1 MSEAQNDKSLELFS
15 HTPVVLEDFHLAI
28 NGRCLLDKVNI
39 EFEAGKLIVIVGA
52 SGSGKSTLLRI
63 LAGLIDEGDKAIEFQ
78 GKITTA
84 KNGVAAKVG
93 LVFQNFALLDEFSP
107 KDNVKLA
114 LDHSDIRVNFEST
127 SALRSNSTDAKNK
140 NSAHDKSTNRDL
152 SRRFYTPQ
160 QWLDLLHVPTDRAVS
175 KLSGGQKQR
184 LAIARTLAA
193 HPDILLYDEPT
204 SGLDAWAARNV
215 AELIRDTQ
223 SRFGITSIVVTH
235 DYASWLE
242 VADYVFILDQSA
254 RNLVGLENRSPESV
268 IGKIDAGVKQ
278 LTPTDPSLVVGTAN
292 HQPKWQEVVGN
303 CLEWIGRLGLSLLTI
318 PWNILPRWKNW
329 FWGTRFLAHYLSLVA
344 GYSAWFYLAIAGLIT
359 GFVSTY
365 FTFRYLPYEIYTKPL
380 LMEELLSTIGFAL
393 YRVLVPVLA
402 TILVAARCGA
412 AVSADIGGKKY
423 GGQIDALKTLDVAPA
438 QYLYTPILIAFLV
451 GTPLLTEVAFL
462 VAKIASL
469 IVFASTHPQLGPDYW
484 DFHFHRRISSNT
496 SIFYVGFN
504 WLMTK
509 TLLCGV
515 LVGWVA
521 YLCGNFSKS
530 SSRDVSRSITSTVLW
545 ATLAVLIVHF
555 LIAFWEFDSSR

>member
-1 MSEAQNDKSLELFS
+1 MNEIENDKSLELFS
-15 HTPVVLEDFHLAI
+15 HTPVVLEDFRLAI
-28 NGRCLLDKVNI
+28 NGRCLLDKVNL

-63 LAGLIDEGDKAIEFQ
+63 LAGLIDEGDQAIEFE
-78 GKITTA
+78 GKITTT
-84 KNGVAAKVG
+84 KNGELAKVG

-114 LDHSDIRVNFEST
+114 LDHSDIRVTSEST
-127 SALRSNSTDAKNK
+127 PAIGSSSTDSPSKHTARDDSMNK
-140 NSAHDKSTNRDL
+140 NH
-152 SRRFYTPQ
+152 SRRFYSPQ
-160 QWLDLLHVPTDRAVS
+160 HWLDLLHVPTDRAVS

-254 RNLVGLENRSPESV
+254 RNLVALENRSPESV
-268 IGKIDAGVKQ
+268 IGRIDAGVKQ
-278 LTPTDPSLVVGTAN
+278 STPSDQSLVAAAAN
-292 HQPKWQEVVGN
+292 RQPTWLGVAGN
-303 CLEWIGRLGLSLLTI
+303 CLEWIGRLGFSLLTI
-318 PWNILPRWKNW
+318 PWHIIPRWKNW

-423 GGQIDALKTLDVAPA
+423 GGQIDALKTLDVAPSR
-438 QYLYTPILIAFLV
+438 YLYTPILIAFLV

-462 VAKIASL
+462 VAKVSSMT
-469 IVFASTHPQLGPDYW
+469 VFASTHPQLGPDYW

-496 SIFYVGFN
+496 SIFYVGFK

-509 TLLCGV
+509 TLICGL

-521 YLCGNFSKS
+521 YLNGNLSKS

>member
-1 MSEAQNDKSLELFS
+1 
-15 HTPVVLEDFHLAI
+15 
-28 NGRCLLDKVNI
+28 
-39 EFEAGKLIVIVGA
+39 
-52 SGSGKSTLLRI
+52 
-63 LAGLIDEGDKAIEFQ
+63 
-78 GKITTA
+78 
-84 KNGVAAKVG
+84 
-93 LVFQNFALLDEFSP
+93 
-107 KDNVKLA
+107 
-114 LDHSDIRVNFEST
+114 
-127 SALRSNSTDAKNK
+127 
-140 NSAHDKSTNRDL
+140 
-152 SRRFYTPQ
+152 
-160 QWLDLLHVPTDRAVS
+160 LHVPTDRAVS

-242 VADYVFILDQSA
+242 VADYVFILDQST
-254 RNLVGLENRSPESV
+254 RNLVALENRSPENV
-268 IGKIDAGVKQ
+268 IGRIDAGVKH
-278 LTPTDPSLVVGTAN
+278 LAPTAQSVATEGTNRQPTSL
-292 HQPKWQEVVGN
+292 EVIGN
-303 CLEWIGRLGLSLLTI
+303 GLEWIGRLTFGLLTV
-318 PWNILPRWKNW
+318 PWHLLPRWKNW

-423 GGQIDALKTLDVAPA
+423 GGQIDALKTLDVAPV

-451 GTPLLTEVAFL
+451 GTPLLTEIAFL
-462 VAKIASL
+462 VAKVASL
-469 IVFASTHPQLGPDYW
+469 AVFASTHPQLGPDYW
-484 DFHFHRRISSNT
+484 DFHFHRRISSNE
-496 SIFYVGFN
+496 SIFYVGFK

-509 TLLCGV
+509 TLLCGL